1 MSKLTIITGAA
12 GFIGSALVAHLN
24 EGGKTSLLLVD
35 DLKLEDK
42 WKNLVG
48 KSFVDLISKKNLL
61 SFLEK
66 NSSEIDAIV
75 HLGACSN
82 TLEKDADYLLEN
94 NFRYTKNLCLLALR
108 EKKRFIY
115 ASSAATY
122 GDGSLGFS
130 DEKIEDLK
138 PINMYGYSKHLFDLF
153 AKRENLLSKIVGL
166 KYFNV
171 FGPNEYHKAIMSS
184 MVFKMM
190 KKVQNG
196 EKITLFKSND
206 PKYKDGEQKRD
217 FIYVKD
223 AVKMTALFLDELK
236 KENGI
241 FNIGTG
247 NAVTWNRLAK
257 ALFKA
262 LGKDPDIEYIEM
274 PKELSRQYQ
283 NYTCAEM
290 QKFKKIYPSLK
301 TLSIE
306 ESVED
311 YVQNYLLKDKT
322 W

>member
-1 MSKLTIITGAA
+1 MQHPI
-12 GFIGSALVAHLN
+12 
-24 EGGKTSLLLVD
+24 
-35 DLKLEDK
+35 
-42 WKNLVG
+42 
-48 KSFVDLISKKNLL
+48 
-61 SFLEK
+61 
-66 NSSEIDAIV
+66 
-75 HLGACSN
+75 
-82 TLEKDADYLLEN
+82 
-94 NFRYTKNLCLLALR
+94 
-108 EKKRFIY
+108 
-115 ASSAATY
+115 ATR
-122 GDGSLGFS
+122 
-130 DEKIEDLK
+130 
-138 PINMYGYSKHLFDLF
+138 PIAQY
-153 AKRENLLSKIVGL
+153 
-166 KYFNV
+166 
-171 FGPNEYHKAIMSS
+171 P
-184 MVFKMM
+184 
-190 KKVQNG
+190 NG

-262 LGKDPDIEYIEM
+262 LRKDPDIEYIEM